1 MRPLLVFSIL
11 FSVLTAGG
19 QSKDSDREDQVAEY
33 LETIREDRAR
43 LRLFFK
49 AMPKGGDLHHHFSGS
64 IYTEYYVDQ
73 IEKGDYWIELS
84 TLNVAPFPPADASGW
99 TRIRWLMDRGD
110 WAVLRERLLRKWSV
124 KEFLPGDLSSAEDF
138 FSSFLYFSPIL
149 GAMIREG
156 LLELKKRALDQNLCY
171 LETQFASPSWRDPFP
186 TEPGRDDRIREWQ
199 EAEVLRDS
207 LEWLFGSLTS
217 RPDFLVSREAYVDTL
232 EAIHRELG
240 LDEDR
245 FLIRY
250 QNFAL
255 RTIPPSAVFR
265 DLLLAF
271 ATAASSELI
280 VGVNFVAPEH
290 HPVALQDY
298 ALHMQFF
305 SFFRKKFPEV
315 RVALHAGELRLG
327 QVPPE
332 DLNGHIG
339 EAVRIVS
346 PGRIGH
352 GVSISHES
360 EAFATLDR
368 MREDEIAVEIN
379 LQSNAFIL
387 GVSGDEHPIRI
398 YRDAGVPIVISTDDE
413 GVLRTD
419 MTEQFVLLAYQYRDI
434 SYAEIREVVLNS
446 IRFSFLDGREKGR
459 LLRLTRD
466 RFEVFERQIA
476 DRFRE

>member
-1 MRPLLVFSIL
+1 
-11 FSVLTAGG
+11 
-19 QSKDSDREDQVAEY
+19 
-33 LETIREDRAR
+33 
-43 LRLFFK
+43 
-49 AMPKGGDLHHHFSGS
+49 MPKGGDLHHHFSGS

-73 IEKGDYWIELS
+73 IEKRDYWIELS
-84 TLNVAPFPPADASGW
+84 TLDVAPSPPADASGW
-99 TRIRWLMDRGD
+99 TRIRWLMERGE
-110 WAVLRERLLRKWSV
+110 WAVLRERLLRKWSA
-124 KEFLPGDLSSAEDF
+124 KEFLPGEISSAEDF
-138 FSSFLYFSPIL
+138 FSSFLYITPIQEV
-149 GAMIREG
+149 MIREG

-186 TEPGRDDRIREWQ
+186 TEPGQDDRIREWK
-199 EAEVLRDS
+199 EAEVLQDS
-207 LEWLFGSLTS
+207 LEGLYVALIS
-217 RPDFLVSREAYVDTL
+217 RPDFLASRDDYVDTL
-232 EAIHRELG
+232 EAIHRELV

-265 DLLLAF
+265 NLLLAF

-290 HPVALQDY
+290 HPVALRDY
-298 ALHMQFF
+298 ALHMKFF
-305 SFFRKKFPEV
+305 SFLRKKFPGV

-332 DLNGHIG
+332 DLNGHIR
-339 EAVRIVS
+339 EAIQVVS
-346 PGRIGH
+346 PERIGH
-352 GVSISHES
+352 GISISHES

-379 LQSNAFIL
+379 LKSNAFIL

-434 SYAEIREVVLNS
+434 SYAEIREMVLNS
-446 IRFSFLDGREKGR
+446 IRFSFLDGREKSR
-459 LLRLTRD
+459 LLRLTRVRLD
-466 RFEVFERQIA
+466 AFERQIA
-476 DRFRE
+476 ERFGE